1 MLCVAK
7 SCEHRQQSKRRV
19 AEGMKNKSHKI
30 SKMILALKAE
40 AERLL
45 ADALRKTYGDGVL
58 ATLKGKERT
67 LNERVL
73 ERILEIDI
81 ESEHADI
88 SSSVAFSLARI
99 LRRNPAEIASEIVE
113 NIELSEN
120 SLFSSVE
127 AVGPYI
133 NFHASERFL
142 AETLREILRE
152 GSNFGCLNRKGKVI
166 IEHTSANPDGPLH
179 IGHLRNAVVGDAL
192 ARILR
197 HAGYDVETQYYV
209 NDMGKQVAILVFGL
223 KHFKLDEKKKVD
235 HAIADVYIAANK
247 ILERNSEK
255 MREVEELM
263 RKYEANDEETVRK
276 YKEAVEKCLAGIK
289 ETLQKLNIHHDR
301 FVWESE
307 FVRSGA
313 VAEVIHAFERS
324 GRLKESEGAFMLE
337 LEGVE
342 KPLVLQRSDGT
353 SLYSTRDIAYHRWKS
368 SHCDILIDVLGKDH
382 ELVAKQLAKALE
394 ILGVKPPEVVI
405 FEFVSLPEGS
415 LSTREGRFISAD
427 ELIELIIRRAYEE
440 VAKRRKDLSEER
452 KREIAEK
459 VGIGALKYDL
469 VKVSPE
475 KHIVFNMEDA
485 LNIEKKGS
493 PFIQYAHARASSI
506 LRMAKRRGIDVSCE
520 DFSFKFEEPAEVALV
535 KKLAM
540 LPAVVERAC
549 DERKPHI
556 VAKFARELAEAFN
569 QFYRDCAVIHAPPP
583 LREARLCL
591 VACVKQVLSISLNLL
606 GIEAPEEM

>member
-1 MLCVAK
+1 
-7 SCEHRQQSKRRV
+7 
-19 AEGMKNKSHKI
+19 
-30 SKMILALKAE
+30 MILALKAE

-58 ATLKGKERT
+58 ATLKERT

-127 AVGPYI
+127 SVGPYI

-255 MREVEELM
+255 MQEVEELM

-427 ELIELIIRRAYEE
+427 ELIELITRRAYEE

-520 DFSFKFEEPAEVALV
+520 DFSFKFEVPAEVALV

-556 VAKFARELAEAFN
+556 VAKFSRELAEAFN

>member
-1 MLCVAK
+1 
-7 SCEHRQQSKRRV
+7 
-19 AEGMKNKSHKI
+19 MKNKSHKI

-67 LNERVL
+67 LNERVS

-255 MREVEELM
+255 MHEVEELM

-276 YKEAVEKCLAGIK
+276 YKETVEKCLAGIK

-337 LEGVE
+337 LEGIG

-415 LSTREGRFISAD
+415 LSTRAGRFISAD
-427 ELIELIIRRAYEE
+427 ELIELIMRRAYEE

-506 LRMAKRRGIDVSCE
+506 LRMAKRRGIDVSCD
-520 DFSFKFEEPAEVALV
+520 DFSFKFEEHTEVALV

>member
-1 MLCVAK
+1 
-7 SCEHRQQSKRRV
+7 
-19 AEGMKNKSHKI
+19 MKNKSHKI

-58 ATLKGKERT
+58 ATLKERT
-67 LNERVL
+67 LNERVS

-276 YKEAVEKCLAGIK
+276 YKETVEKCLAGIK

-324 GRLKESEGAFMLE
+324 GRLKKSEGAFMLE

-427 ELIELIIRRAYEE
+427 ELIELIMRRAYEE

-520 DFSFKFEEPAEVALV
+520 DFSFKFEEHAEVALV